1 MTWTWRLETVS
12 GLPLTSPVSQTA
24 PVHQTQS
31 DAETWIG
38 ETWRTLVEE
47 GAATASLFRDGEFVY
62 GPMGLTE

>member
-12 GLPLTSPVSQTA
+12 GLPLTSPVNQTA